1 MKARTLRT
9 RERYGRW
16 ALVAGG
22 SEGLGASFARALAGE
37 GHDLLLVAE
46 RAEPLESFAQEIS
59 REFSVRAEA
68 IVCDLSDRGALD
80 DLIVRTQ
87 SLELGVLVCNA
98 AYVPFGPFVETSR
111 EDKLRA
117 LAVNCEAPLLLVDAI
132 APKMASRNKGAIVI
146 VSSMAGRQGSA
157 LFATYA
163 ATKAF
168 DLVLA
173 ESLWDELR
181 AHGIDVVG
189 VCAGATRTPGWER
202 SGAEPPW
209 YAPPVTEPDL
219 VAREALGA
227 LGERPS
233 LVAGVINRAATFA
246 MERLLPRK
254 LAIEVLGNSTRR
266 VFRKRIA

>member
-1 MKARTLRT
+1 MNARPHRT

-22 SEGLGASFARALAGE
+22 SEGLGASFAKTLARE
-37 GHDLLLVAE
+37 GHDLILVAE
-46 RAEPLESFAQEIS
+46 RAEPLESFAAEIA
-59 REFSVRAEA
+59 RDTGVNTEA
-68 IVCDLSDRGALD
+68 IVCDLSDTAALD
-80 DLIVRTQ
+80 DLILRTRDR
-87 SLELGVLVCNA
+87 ELGVLVCNA
-98 AYVPFGPFVETSR
+98 AHVPFGPFLRASR
-111 EDKLRA
+111 EEKLRA
-117 LAVNCEAPLLLVDAI
+117 LKVNCEAPLLLVDAI
-132 APKMASRNKGAIVI
+132 APQMAARNKGAIVI

-181 AHGIDVVG
+181 AHHIDVVG

-219 VAREALGA
+219 VAREALAA
-227 LGERPS
+227 LGRRPS
-233 LVAGVINRAATFA
+233 LVAGAINRAATFA

-254 LAIEVLGNSTRR
+254 LAIEILGNSTRR
-266 VFRKRIA
+266 VFRKRVV